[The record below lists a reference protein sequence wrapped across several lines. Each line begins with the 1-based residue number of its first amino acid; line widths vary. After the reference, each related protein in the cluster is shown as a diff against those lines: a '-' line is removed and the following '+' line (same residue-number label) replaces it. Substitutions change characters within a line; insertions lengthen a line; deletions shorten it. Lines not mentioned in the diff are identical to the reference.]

1 MSALGV
7 VIALRGVSADWPD
20 ELWAKSVGLF
30 DTIIRTCY
38 GVYEFTDDP
47 DCVLWIG
54 LSAARAPVSLSDGTR
69 IEIGELV
76 GTLHFWNEH
85 LPSYM
90 PDGPVL
96 GCACAMRGRVI
107 ASLRWLADYVECEPA
122 RRHIRAFR
130 SEAALPTRLGTSQ
143 VQRVAE
149 RFGFERVPTDTSF
162 LRRPSCLRREF
173 HAVGSDAGVQSCS
186 AVSPAIPSRSP

>member
-1 MSALGV
+1 MGV
-7 VIALRGVSADWPD
+7 VTALRSVSADWPD
-20 ELWAKSVGLF
+20 ELWARSVGLC

-47 DCVLWIG
+47 DCALRIG

-76 GTLHFWNEH
+76 ETLHFWNEH
-85 LPSYM
+85 LPRYM
-90 PDGPVL
+90 PDGPDL
-96 GCACAMRGRVI
+96 CWACAMRGRVM
-107 ASLRWLADYVECEPA
+107 ASLHWLADYVECEPA
-122 RRHIRAFR
+122 RRQIRAFR
-130 SEAALPTRLGTSQ
+130 GEAALSTRLGTSQ

-162 LRRPSCLRREF
+162 LRRL
-173 HAVGSDAGVQSCS
+173 HAFGERVSRCGV
-186 AVSPAIPSRSP
+186 